1 MVAAFLQVMA
11 PSYEN
16 VTLGVNSVLG
26 YILIVSLVLTPLIVL
41 IFMIKLGSI
50 VMTPTDNFKK

>member
-26 YILIVSLVLTPLIVL
+26 YILIVSLVLTPFIVL